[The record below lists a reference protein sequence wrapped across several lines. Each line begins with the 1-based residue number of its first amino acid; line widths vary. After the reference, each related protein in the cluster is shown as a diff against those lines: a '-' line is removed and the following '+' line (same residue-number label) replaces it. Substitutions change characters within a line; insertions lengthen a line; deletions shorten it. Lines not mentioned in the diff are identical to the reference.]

1 MRAVLMLDGGD
12 DGNEPYGSRPSEA
25 TVPRTI
31 EVVYRTEAPR
41 LLQYFRR
48 RLRGADDPR
57 DLVQEAF
64 ARLIGSA
71 PAGMLRNPEAYLQ
84 RIARNMLIDRS
95 RKRSGKIIHVPIS
108 DGAEIPVLPDQSY
121 AIEADDMKRLY
132 LNAVEALPPRTR
144 QVFLLHRVDE
154 LSYKVIAEDLGL
166 SIRTVEWHI
175 AEAIMRIGTALK
187 PK

>member
-1 MRAVLMLDGGD
+1 MLDAGSGGQEP
-12 DGNEPYGSRPSEA
+12 DGPTPSEA
-25 TVPRTI
+25 ADPRTI
-31 EVVYRTEAPR
+31 EIIYRTEAPR
-41 LLQYFRR
+41 LLRYFRR
-48 RLRGADDPR
+48 RLRGADDPL

-64 ARLIGSA
+64 ARLVGSA

-95 RKRSGKIIHVPIS
+95 RKVSGKIAHVPIS
-108 DGAEIPVLPDQSY
+108 AGVEIPVPPDQSY

-132 LNAVEALPPRTR
+132 RNAVEALPPRTR

-154 LSYKVIAEDLGL
+154 LSYRAIAEDLGL

-187 PK
+187 PE